1 MAVDGRG
8 KYTEEKEGEV
18 AVKKLIIALVVVS
31 LLAIGAGV
39 LAFFQWKK
47 AGELAE
53 QVQALTDVS
62 GQLEQVTQAS
72 EQQKASMATLLEK
85 ERQFDAVKEAL
96 SSGVLLQDLEAILK
110 SPQAQTPERI
120 LAQGAV
126 RLLVLGKDD
135 PSVTESFD
143 RALKMMDIQNRM
155 SAICAAQ
162 AGMVAAGREV
172 DMLSECQKRL
182 APPPEPP
189 PAAAPAANAKGG
201 PAPATNTK
209 AAPAPASGVPPAAGP
224 RPPATAPTTG
234 AK

>member
-1 MAVDGRG
+1 MAQKGR
-8 KYTEEKEGEV
+8 TNEREGE
-18 AVKKLIIALVVVS
+18 AGVKKLIIALVVVS

-39 LAFFQWKK
+39 LAFFQWKT

-72 EQQKASMATLLEK
+72 EQQKVSMAGLLEK

-189 PAAAPAANAKGG
+189 PAPAPPANTKSG
-201 PAPATNTK
+201 PAPASNTK
-209 AAPAPASGVPPAAGP
+209 AAPAAAPRAPAP
-224 RPPATAPTTG
+224 APTTG